1 MHQNLAIII
10 EEKRI
15 YSYMLELEMIICE
28 GKIFLLN
35 KGSKMGRKR
44 T

>member
-15 YSYMLELEMIICE
+15 YSYILELEMIICR

-35 KGSKMGRKR
+35 KGRKMGRKR